1 MSLKHVLNL
10 FPKHL
15 NIPTIYGYS
24 DNMNGMF
31 EFRDTSENI
40 MAMCG
45 RFGEYIALCDY
56 YEAQGLA
63 LTYDGKTGITYVH
76 NG

>member
-1 MSLKHVLNL
+1 
-10 FPKHL
+10 
-15 NIPTIYGYS
+15 
-24 DNMNGMF
+24 MNGMF

-56 YEAQGLA
+56 YESQGLA
-63 LTYDGKTGITYVH
+63 LTYDGKTGVTYVH